1 MAGCLLEW
9 EIHLESHSK
18 KSSEE
23 TRLTPP
29 GVGRETEAWLTAE
42 RVGGAEL
49 GVRKAGLSVSE
60 LE

>member
-1 MAGCLLEW
+1 MLEW

-49 GVRKAGLSVSE
+49 GVRKAGVSVSE